1 VTYPSKL
8 TQIHPMEDMI
18 MFNLALTFF
27 IIAIIAGILGLT
39 GIAGTLVWAAKIL
52 FFAGL
57 ILAVV
62 FFLLGR
68 RTPPI

>member
-1 VTYPSKL
+1 
-8 TQIHPMEDMI
+8 

-27 IIAIIAGILGLT
+27 IIAIIAAILGFT
-39 GIAGTLVWAAKIL
+39 GIAGTLVWAAKVL
-52 FFAGL
+52 FLAGL
-57 ILAVV
+57 ILAIV

>member
-1 VTYPSKL
+1 
-8 TQIHPMEDMI
+8 MEDMI

-27 IIAIIAGILGLT
+27 IIAIIAAILGFT
-39 GIAGTLVWAAKIL
+39 GIAGTLVWAAKVL
-52 FFAGL
+52 FLAGL
-57 ILAVV
+57 ILAIV